1 MQLSSKITQRQIG
14 PRKAFTL
21 IELILVMG
29 IIVMIASLAT
39 PLMTRMLG
47 RQSLTQGANRVRV
60 EMGRARVEAI
70 KTGDVQA
77 LFIFP
82 GGNWFNVAPFSQLP
96 QQAGIASRE
105 QAQLSNGLYTG
116 YEDNFLPKQIRFA
129 AGSAE
134 VDSRAAQTLGDVK
147 IDNGSIQPVLFY
159 PDGTAQDAT
168 IYLQDNRRNRVAVV
182 LRGLTGSA
190 RTVRVDQ

>member
-1 MQLSSKITQRQIG
+1 MLLFPKITQRQIG
-14 PRKAFTL
+14 SRKAFTL
-21 IELILVMG
+21 IELILVMA

-39 PLMTRMLG
+39 PMMTRMIG

-70 KTGDVQA
+70 KTGNVQA
-77 LFIFP
+77 LFFLP
-82 GGNWFNVAPFSQLP
+82 QGNWFNVAPFSQLP
-96 QQAGIASRE
+96 QQSGIASRE
-105 QAQLSNGLYTG
+105 LAQLNNRIYTG
-116 YEDNFLPKQIRFA
+116 YEDSFLPKGIRFT
-129 AGSAE
+129 AGAME
-134 VDSRAAQTLGDVK
+134 IDSRSAQTLGDFKV
-147 IDNGSIQPVLFY
+147 DSDSIQPCLFY

-168 IYLQDNRRNRVAVV
+168 IYLQDDRRNRIAVV

>member
-1 MQLSSKITQRQIG
+1 MLLSPKTSQRQIG
-14 PRKAFTL
+14 PRQAFTL

-39 PLMTRMLG
+39 PMMTRMLG

-70 KTGDVQA
+70 KTGEVQA
-77 LFIFP
+77 LFFLP
-82 GGNWFNVAPFSQLP
+82 QGNWFNVAAFSQLP
-96 QQAGIASRE
+96 LQAGIASRE
-105 QAQLSNGLYTG
+105 QSLLNNRVYTG
-116 YEDNFLPKQIRFA
+116 YEDNVLPPGIRFL
-129 AGSAE
+129 AGSME
-134 VDSRAAQTLGDVK
+134 LDSRSAQTLGDVK
-147 IDNGSIQPVLFY
+147 IDNDSIQPVLFY

-168 IYLQDNRRNRVAVV
+168 IYVEDNRRNRVAVV

-190 RTVRVDQ
+190 RAVRVDQ